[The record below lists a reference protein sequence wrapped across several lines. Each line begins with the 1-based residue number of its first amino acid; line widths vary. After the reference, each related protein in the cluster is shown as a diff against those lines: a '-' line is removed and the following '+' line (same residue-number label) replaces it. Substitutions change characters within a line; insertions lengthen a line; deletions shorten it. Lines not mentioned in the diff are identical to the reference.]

1 MSVTRV
7 ELAEIFRPVMDG
19 TARSAEELL
28 SVAVA
33 AGAHPAAV
41 EVVRSLPP
49 GEYRQMSDLWR
60 QLPGVP
66 VGV

>member
-1 MSVTRV
+1 MNVTRV

-19 TARSAEELL
+19 TVRSADELV

-33 AGAHPAAV
+33 AGAHPDAV

-49 GEYRQMSDLWR
+49 GEYRRMTDLWR
-60 QLPGVP
+60 HLPGVP